1 METVFNRMKGMV
13 SDRVRKSILEGS
25 PPRDV
30 ERQPSAHRIAE
41 TEPSK
46 LKHINNLNEK
56 YGTTSR
62 VPNRPE
68 RRGSHSLQ
76 NTRKHSPNRESAEHG
91 YNKIGRSDTGHQSPR
106 SHPRLS
112 TIGSAPSTHHDSRR
126 SGLRTQL
133 PPLSGE
139 RRVWLPRETVPS
151 YNKKRE
157 QQDNNPRR
165 SVRTEVQ
172 NTQVEEYVP
181 VDPCHIDGQSVQ
193 DVMAA
198 LKANF
203 LLISKQ
209 KEEEENNRKECQRL
223 SAAFIDFDPEQ
234 DDLMSEG
241 EVFTIGTRGALARE
255 QQGAEEHEVAVEE
268 DATSD
273 LTQRL
278 MQQLE
283 TKNDQISR
291 LEKKMEE
298 MMAAMA
304 TLQNNQPSPLSR
316 APIP

>member
-1 METVFNRMKGMV
+1 
-13 SDRVRKSILEGS
+13 
-25 PPRDV
+25 
-30 ERQPSAHRIAE
+30 
-41 TEPSK
+41 
-46 LKHINNLNEK
+46 
-56 YGTTSR
+56 
-62 VPNRPE
+62 
-68 RRGSHSLQ
+68 
-76 NTRKHSPNRESAEHG
+76 
-91 YNKIGRSDTGHQSPR
+91 
-106 SHPRLS
+106 
-112 TIGSAPSTHHDSRR
+112 
-126 SGLRTQL
+126 
-133 PPLSGE
+133 
-139 RRVWLPRETVPS
+139 
-151 YNKKRE
+151 
-157 QQDNNPRR
+157 
-165 SVRTEVQ
+165 
-172 NTQVEEYVP
+172 
-181 VDPCHIDGQSVQ
+181 
-193 DVMAA
+193 MAA